1 MLFNSLYQYSWNA
14 FLPLLENGLNQGFV
28 EIQVGYTLF
37 NIFSTVSQLIGGGL
51 ADKYGPKLVG
61 IISSFLSAIGFLG
74 TSFTTN
80 ILHFYFFW
88 SLGSIGEG
96 ILYGIASNLAIK
108 WFMDRRGFAMGL
120 VSLGFGLGATIV
132 NPFLTLFID
141 HRLPFL
147 IIGLV
152 EIVSLPI
159 LLYYSEYPKLSV
171 VGKSPRQLILDRR
184 WWLIYFSFTFSLVPL
199 MIMSSSLSKIA
210 SQLPKETLAWLIS
223 IFPLLSGI
231 GRPILGRLSDIVGES
246 KMIVIINLL
255 NIISNIILMFNIY
268 IISSLLIGL
277 FGGSLI
283 TLYFS
288 FLGEV
293 YGIKYSTANT
303 GMLYTGKAISG
314 FLGSVVFSYLYLN
327 NQTLGIAFSL
337 SCSIVGF
344 LLILAFSKTKV
355 KTRKDLA

>member
-1 MLFNSLYQYSWNA
+1 
-14 FLPLLENGLNQGFV
+14 
-28 EIQVGYTLF
+28 
-37 NIFSTVSQLIGGGL
+37 
-51 ADKYGPKLVG
+51 
-61 IISSFLSAIGFLG
+61 
-74 TSFTTN
+74 
-80 ILHFYFFW
+80 
-88 SLGSIGEG
+88 
-96 ILYGIASNLAIK
+96 
-108 WFMDRRGFAMGL
+108 MGL

-231 GRPILGRLSDIVGES
+231 GRPILGRVRV
-246 KMIVIINLL
+246 K
-255 NIISNIILMFNIY
+255 
-268 IISSLLIGL
+268 SSLLHT
-277 FGGSLI
+277 SR
-283 TLYFS
+283 YF
-288 FLGEV
+288 
-293 YGIKYSTANT
+293 
-303 GMLYTGKAISG
+303 
-314 FLGSVVFSYLYLN
+314 
-327 NQTLGIAFSL
+327 
-337 SCSIVGF
+337 
-344 LLILAFSKTKV
+344 
-355 KTRKDLA
+355 